1 MPFQSGKYPRQ
12 QLAWGRSQ
20 RGKSQRG
27 KSQRGSSLV
36 SSALAVVVTTVGVGA
51 VPARAAP
58 EPSADDVAG
67 QLRDLSREAE
77 NLTEDFKKAQDDR
90 AARRADLD
98 RAEAEAGEAEQRVDA
113 ANAEQERFRG
123 RVDRFTGATYKGARL
138 SRLSALLS
146 SRSPTDYL
154 DRASTLDILAKDNN
168 DAVRSLESATR
179 QARSSA
185 QQAHSARGRATAA
198 EAEAARI
205 EGELGGKKAAMDGRI
220 AQVKQTY
227 ESLSSQQKKAWS
239 GSGSDAGPIGGSG
252 AAVEA
257 VNAALG
263 KQGSPYVWG
272 AKGPSQFDCSG
283 LVQYAYQQ
291 AGVSLPAATKSQ
303 VSIGKGVSESEM
315 KPGDVLFFYG
325 SASHNGI
332 YVGNGKVV
340 HAPTE
345 GQDVKVENYEYI
357 GNVHSVRRVAG

>member
-1 MPFQSGKYPRQ
+1 MRPMSLQE
-12 QLAWGRSQ
+12 
-20 RGKSQRG
+20 GKSPDGNSSR
-27 KSQRGSSLV
+27 RRSLV
-36 SSALAVVVTTVGVGA
+36 GSALAVVVTTVGMGS

-58 EPSADDVAG
+58 EPTADDVAG

-98 RAEAEAGEAEQRVDA
+98 RADAETREAEQRVAA
-113 ANAEQERFRG
+113 ANAEQEKFRG
-123 RVDRFTGATYKGARL
+123 RVDRFTEASYKGARL

-146 SRSPTDYL
+146 SESPTDYL
-154 DRASTLDILAKDNN
+154 DRASTLDILAKDNG
-168 DAVRSLESATR
+168 DAVRSLESATQ
-179 QARSSA
+179 QARSGA
-185 QQAHSARGRATAA
+185 QQAQAARGRSAAA
-198 EAEAARI
+198 EADAARI

-220 AQVKQTY
+220 AEVKEKY
-227 ESLSSQQKKAWS
+227 ESLSAQQKQKWS
-239 GSGSDAGPIGGSG
+239 GSGSDVGPIAGSG
-252 AAVEA
+252 VAVQA

-303 VSIGKGVSESEM
+303 VSIGKGVSESEL
-315 KPGDVLFFYG
+315 KPGDVMFFYG

-332 YVGNGKVV
+332 YVGGGKVV

-345 GQDVKVENYEYI
+345 GQDVKVENYKYI